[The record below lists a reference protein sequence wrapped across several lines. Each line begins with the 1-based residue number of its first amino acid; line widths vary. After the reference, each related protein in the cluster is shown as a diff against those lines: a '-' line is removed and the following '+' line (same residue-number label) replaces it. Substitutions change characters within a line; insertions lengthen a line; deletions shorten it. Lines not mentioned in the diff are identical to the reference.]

1 MSNQLDGLEPEDI
14 IKKVTGK
21 ITKLFPE
28 KQHEGNYGPYT
39 IQNGEIEV
47 DGKPYKLTFWN
58 NTQPESAKGR
68 KVTLSSTRG
77 KHGLNGVTFE
87 EESYKNKKGQQIHN
101 QVIKATLS
109 AKVEYDS
116 ASEEPMRIVSVGSGY
131 GGAMSATSKSIVTDN
146 PEQELDKIVELHQ
159 YIDSLVRMAY
169 LGKITDEETLR
180 SYVSSVFIEAN
191 RKGIHYSTKVE
202 APKKE
207 EPVKEELDPEDW
219 GSVIV
224 PSGSQKGKKL
234 AEIGKPALIKLYE
247 YYLEKG
253 FTTPFAKCVEQAAE
267 DLSISGP
274 INPGNLHSY
283 KGANMSIDEEYS
295 ELHDAAEIPDIPF

>member
-1 MSNQLDGLEPEDI
+1 MSNQLDGLEPKDI

-47 DGKPYKLTFWN
+47 DGKPYKLTFWK

-68 KVTLSSTRG
+68 TVTLSSTRG
-77 KHGLNGVTFE
+77 KHGMNGVTFE
-87 EESYKNKKGQQIHN
+87 EESFKNKEGQQIHN
-101 QVIKATLS
+101 QVIKVSAS
-109 AKVEYDS
+109 AKVEYDGV
-116 ASEEPMRIVSVGSGY
+116 SEEPVRVSS
-131 GGAMSATSKSIVTDN
+131 TPKSIVTDN
-146 PEQELDKIVELHQ
+146 PERELDKIVEMHQ

-180 SYVSSVFIEAN
+180 AYVSSVFIEAN
-191 RKGIHYSTKVE
+191 RKGIHYSSKVE

-207 EPVKEELDPEDW
+207 EPAELDPKDW

-224 PSGSQKGKKL
+224 PSGSRKGEKL
-234 AEIGKPALIKLYE
+234 AEIGKKDITKLYQF
-247 YYLEKG
+247 YLEKG
-253 FTTPFAKCVEQAAE
+253 FTTPFAKCVEQAAIDLNLDAPLEE
-267 DLSISGP
+267 D
-274 INPGNLHSY
+274 
-283 KGANMSIDEEYS
+283 AD
-295 ELHDAAEIPDIPF
+295 EIPY

>member
-1 MSNQLDGLEPEDI
+1 MSNQLDGIEPKDI

-47 DGKPYKLTFWN
+47 DGKSYKLSFWK

-68 KVTLSSTRG
+68 TVTLSSTRG
-77 KHGLNGVTFE
+77 KHGMNGVTFE
-87 EESYKNKKGQQIHN
+87 EESYKNKDGQQIHN
-101 QVIKATLS
+101 EVIKVSAS
-109 AKVEYDS
+109 AKVEYDGIS
-116 ASEEPMRIVSVGSGY
+116 DEPVRRSETTKV
-131 GGAMSATSKSIVTDN
+131 AIVTDN
-146 PEQELDKIVELHQ
+146 PEKALDEIVEMHQ

-191 RKGIHYSTKVE
+191 RNGIRYSRHKT
-202 APKKE
+202 E
-207 EPVKEELDPEDW
+207 EPKAVELKQEEPKDEFNPEDW
-219 GSVIV
+219 ASAIV

-234 AEIGKPALIKLYE
+234 AAIGKPALTKLYE

-253 FTTPFAKCVEQAAE
+253 FTTPFSKCVEKAAE
-267 DLSISGP
+267 DLHLDAP
-274 INPGNLHSY
+274 T
-283 KGANMSIDEEYS
+283 EEV
-295 ELHDAAEIPDIPF
+295 DDIPY

>member
-1 MSNQLDGLEPEDI
+1 MSNQLDGLEPKDI

-47 DGKPYKLTFWN
+47 DGKNYKLTFWK

-68 KVTLSSTRG
+68 TVTLSSTRG

-87 EESYKNKKGQQIHN
+87 EESYKNKEGQQIHN
-101 QVIKATLS
+101 QVIKATAS
-109 AKVEYDS
+109 AKVEYDG

-146 PEQELDKIVELHQ
+146 PEKALDEIVELHQ

-191 RKGIHYSTKVE
+191 RKSIHYSSKVE

-207 EPVKEELDPEDW
+207 EPAEEETNPEDW

-224 PSGSQKGKKL
+224 PSGSHKGKKL
-234 AEIGKPALIKLYE
+234 AEIGKPALTKLYE
-247 YYLEKG
+247 FYLDKG
-253 FTTPFAKCVEQAAE
+253 FNTPFAKCVEKAAE
-267 DLSISGP
+267 DL
-274 INPGNLHSY
+274 NLDAPA
-283 KGANMSIDEEYS
+283 GEE
-295 ELHDAAEIPDIPF
+295 EDNIPW